1 MDTVNA
7 TNNMTSQI
15 GPEMYAIKQASKIPE
30 KIVMPILDNLQS
42 QLETTSKP
50 VSGLAEQ
57 GIGSNLDIKG

>member
-1 MDTVNA
+1 
-7 TNNMTSQI
+7 
-15 GPEMYAIKQASKIPE
+15 MYAIKQASKIPE